1 MTANEAEIIVN
12 EQVPMVEIIREF
24 DAPAEKVFRAHVD
37 PKLFVQWNWPDGFAV
52 TFDQW
57 DCRTGG
63 AYRITMAG
71 EDIEGTVHGSFHDV
85 IPSRLLVQTFT
96 ADAAPDVVILEKH
109 RFEDLGDGRTR
120 LTATSLVESFEYR
133 DSFLDAGLV
142 EGFARLD
149 QLLADMPDDSGD
161 QR

>member
-1 MTANEAEIIVN
+1 MNEAEVIVDDKI
-12 EQVPMVEIIREF
+12 PMVTIIRDF

-37 PKLFVQWNWPDGFAV
+37 PALFVQWNWPAGFDV
-52 TFDQW
+52 RFDQW

-71 EDIEGTVHGSFHDV
+71 EDMEGSVHGSFHDV
-85 IPSRLLVQTFT
+85 LPNELIVQTFA
-96 ADAAPDVVILEKH
+96 ADGFPDVVVLEKH

-120 LTATSLVESFEYR
+120 LTAISLVDRFEYR

-142 EGFARLD
+142 EGFAKLD
-149 QLLADMPDDSGD
+149 ELLTTI
-161 QR
+161 